1 MTHCSYNGCF
11 TDSLLV
17 ARAIGRHL
25 GLTFLR
31 TPPNLSS
38 RATLVDMASTLII
51 IWLVLQIPLAIFVG
65 QFIKAGMLEPA
76 TPQGRERRIK
86 FCDPIHLAGV

>member
-1 MTHCSYNGCF
+1 MFRSVSGQ
-11 TDSLLV
+11 L

-25 GLTFLR
+25 GLTFLW

-76 TPQGRERRIK
+76 NPRRQERHIK
-86 FCDPIHLAGV
+86 FCGPIHLAGV

>member
-1 MTHCSYNGCF
+1 M
-11 TDSLLV
+11 
-17 ARAIGRHL
+17 
-25 GLTFLR
+25 
-31 TPPNLSS
+31 
-38 RATLVDMASTLII
+38 VDMASTLII

-76 TPQGRERRIK
+76 RRERRIK

>member
-1 MTHCSYNGCF
+1 
-11 TDSLLV
+11 
-17 ARAIGRHL
+17 
-25 GLTFLR
+25 
-31 TPPNLSS
+31 
-38 RATLVDMASTLII
+38 MASTLII

-76 TPQGRERRIK
+76 TPRRRGRRIK